1 MITNFCSLVT
11 RQGLEKQIQCINNTS
26 RFVIS
31 HIAVGDGNGALYEV
45 TEDMTELKNETWRGE
60 ILSHGMENG
69 KLFATVL
76 IPINVGGFTI
86 REIGLF
92 DTNNVLLCV
101 ASCPEINKH
110 DSTVGGAQELF
121 IKMYMTLANSDIAP
135 LIEQST
141 LQMATVEYVSRTY
154 ATRGLDNLSP
164 EGEARFNQKQNNL
177 TAGEGI
183 EIENDIITNLGA
195 LIEPL
200 GRVDYGIPI
209 ISLMDYL
216 YEELGE
222 VTVDFT
228 VSTTIYGTVYEVI
241 TN

>member
-1 MITNFCSLVT
+1 
-11 RQGLEKQIQCINNTS
+11 
-26 RFVIS
+26 
-31 HIAVGDGNGALYEV
+31 
-45 TEDMTELKNETWRGE
+45 
-60 ILSHGMENG
+60 
-69 KLFATVL
+69 
-76 IPINVGGFTI
+76 
-86 REIGLF
+86 
-92 DTNNVLLCV
+92 
-101 ASCPEINKH
+101 
-110 DSTVGGAQELF
+110 
-121 IKMYMTLANSDIAP
+121 MTLANSDIAP

-177 TAGEGI
+177 TAGEGL